1 MGIRELKQNP
11 SKVLEKVKAGDEVF
25 IAERGVRV
33 ARITK
38 IQKGLLDELVESG
51 EVESPTGNMKSTLDF
66 LLESKKKNKWD
77 PPSLFSATRQ
87 TIINM
92 VMDLTQ
98 QFGSKGKDNQYS
110 CSYHRY
116 STKYR

>member
-51 EVESPTGNMKSTLDF
+51 EVESPTGDMKSTLDSMKRAN
-66 LLESKKKNKWD
+66 LPPGAESIAQWLASSRGYD
-77 PPSLFSATRQ
+77 S
-87 TIINM
+87 
-92 VMDLTQ
+92 
-98 QFGSKGKDNQYS
+98 
-110 CSYHRY
+110 
-116 STKYR
+116 

>member
-33 ARITK
+33 ARITR

-51 EVESPTGNMKSTLDF
+51 EVESPTGDMTATLKSLKRATLAPGD
-66 LLESKKKNKWD
+66 ESIAQW
-77 PPSLFSATRQ
+77 LATSRGY
-87 TIINM
+87 
-92 VMDLTQ
+92 D
-98 QFGSKGKDNQYS
+98 S
-110 CSYHRY
+110 
-116 STKYR
+116 

>member
-1 MGIRELKQNP
+1 MEIQVGIRELKQNP

-51 EVESPTGNMKSTLDF
+51 EVESPTGDMKASLNSLKRATLPPGA
-66 LLESKKKNKWD
+66 ESIAQW
-77 PPSLFSATRQ
+77 LATSRGY
-87 TIINM
+87 
-92 VMDLTQ
+92 D
-98 QFGSKGKDNQYS
+98 S
-110 CSYHRY
+110 
-116 STKYR
+116 